1 MALLNSTWVE
11 AGLAMRVGPV
21 DGQGF
26 ALVWAK
32 NNTQNLLV
40 LSPSPQALLNACG
53 VQPPEVRQQPAEP
66 TTAPAAAFTLPRS
79 LADIQEILQR
89 LPSNNGWLQA
99 GEDIV
104 AVAAEEDTDMELD
117 DIARQLLRL
126 YYNHPVLNGAT
137 VLHAVQGL
145 KNARLSGRAGYDLPP
160 FRDAFQKMLQRLQ
173 NTAASAQ
180 RKQQQQ

>member
-66 TTAPAAAFTLPRS
+66 TVAPAAAFTLPRS
-79 LADIQEILQR
+79 LADIQDILHK

-99 GEDIV
+99 GEETLTTLDK
-104 AVAAEEDTDMELD
+104 AVVECLAALGFSDSGNLD
-117 DIARQLLRL
+117 
-126 YYNHPVLNGAT
+126 
-137 VLHAVQGL
+137 
-145 KNARLSGRAGYDLPP
+145 
-160 FRDAFQKMLQRLQ
+160 
-173 NTAASAQ
+173 AAA
-180 RKQQQQ
+180 